1 MSTFDRKEP
10 LSDAEHD
17 LLAIAEFLA
26 PQIYRAP
33 VQMSDAQLV
42 KSRQHELHHVDGLWR
57 LRWIDR
63 HKTETT

>member
-42 KSRQHELHHVDGLWR
+42 KSRQHELHHVDGL
-57 LRWIDR
+57 
-63 HKTETT
+63 